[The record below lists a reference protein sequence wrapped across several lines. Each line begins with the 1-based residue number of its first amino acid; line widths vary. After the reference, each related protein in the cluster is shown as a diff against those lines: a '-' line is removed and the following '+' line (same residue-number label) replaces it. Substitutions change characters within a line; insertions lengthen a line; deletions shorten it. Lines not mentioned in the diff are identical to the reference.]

1 MHKRMISYLEA
12 KNILYKKQFGFRQ
25 KSSTVHSLIC
35 LTEKVRDALDKG
47 DLASGIFIDLQKAF
61 DTVDHE
67 ILLDKLK
74 NYGFRGLSNDWL
86 RSYLTGRRQFVQVA
100 SESSSKAEVKH
111 GVPQGS
117 VLGPLLF
124 LIYIN
129 DLPKSLRY
137 GLPFIFADD
146 TALIY
151 VERNPKALQKRIN
164 IDMKLLLRWL
174 KANKISLNVDK
185 TEIIIFKH
193 KLKKITFDFKVKLD
207 GKRLVF
213 KDCVNY
219 LGVLIDSQL
228 NWSHHQEK
236 VAKSLR
242 QTNGVLSRIR
252 YYLPNVILKKV
263 YFALFHS
270 TLTYAIQVWG
280 QSLAYNSRIARL
292 QKSAIRLISF
302 SSLQAASRPIF
313 KELNKLPIPSTI
325 FSLNI
330 ILAHKNP

>member
-1 MHKRMISYLEA
+1 MFNVVKVVPVLKNKGSPLETGNYRPISLLSNVDKIYEKIMHKRMISYLEA

-25 KSSTVHSLIC
+25 NSSTVHSLIC
-35 LTEKVRDALDKG
+35 LIEKVRDALDKG
-47 DLASGIFIDLQKAF
+47 DLASGIFIDLQKSF

-67 ILLDKLK
+67 ILLDKLT

-151 VERNPKALQKRIN
+151 VERNPKALQKRNN
-164 IDMKLLLRWL
+164 IDMNLLLKW
-174 KANKISLNVDK
+174 
-185 TEIIIFKH
+185 
-193 KLKKITFDFKVKLD
+193 
-207 GKRLVF
+207 
-213 KDCVNY
+213 
-219 LGVLIDSQL
+219 
-228 NWSHHQEK
+228 
-236 VAKSLR
+236 
-242 QTNGVLSRIR
+242 
-252 YYLPNVILKKV
+252 
-263 YFALFHS
+263 
-270 TLTYAIQVWG
+270 
-280 QSLAYNSRIARL
+280 
-292 QKSAIRLISF
+292 
-302 SSLQAASRPIF
+302 
-313 KELNKLPIPSTI
+313 LNKSQ
-325 FSLNI
+325 
-330 ILAHKNP
+330 